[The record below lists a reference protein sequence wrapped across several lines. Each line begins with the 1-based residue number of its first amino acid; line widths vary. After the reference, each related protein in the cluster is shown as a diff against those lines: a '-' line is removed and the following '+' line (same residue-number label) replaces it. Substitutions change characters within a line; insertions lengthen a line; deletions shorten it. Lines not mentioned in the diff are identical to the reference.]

1 MSWMVSIAKRFLPAS
16 QRARRILE
24 TFLDFSLEHFDALAG
39 RIGEEEAR
47 AMYRKAAGA
56 VGRKTG
62 EALKK
67 ELKMEP
73 GADSALD
80 SWVIGCRLLGFRIR
94 TRGAED
100 GVDFEHLKDPL
111 WESFIQHGRLLCDC
125 TCVPMTR
132 AMARVFYPDADVEFI
147 REPTLEQP
155 CIKRL
160 VFSPKED

>member
-1 MSWMVSIAKRFLPAS
+1 MSWMVAIAKRFLPAS
-16 QRARRILE
+16 ERAQRILE
-24 TFLDFSLEHFDALAG
+24 TFLDFSLEHFDALAE

-47 AMYRKAAGA
+47 AMYRKAAAA

-62 EALKK
+62 ETLKK

-73 GADSALD
+73 GTDSARD

-94 TRGAED
+94 TQDAED
-100 GVDFEHLKDPL
+100 GVDFEHLNDPL
-111 WESFIQHGRLLCDC
+111 WESFVQHGRLLCDC

-132 AMARVFYPDADVEFI
+132 AMARVFYPEANVEFV
-147 REPTLEQP
+147 REPTLAQP

-160 VFSPKED
+160 VFRSEED